1 MPARVITVYAA
12 AMIYRSK
19 AKRSEK
25 YVMSLILVRDGDRPL
40 TGVQLDAEFGRL
52 ALELWPHAEIGPP
65 DGWRYHGSS
74 RAFQVITVR
83 PSDQP
88 PLAERLG
95 LNTN

>member
-1 MPARVITVYAA
+1 MNRVITVYAA

-19 AKRSEK
+19 TKRSQK
-25 YVMSLILVRDGDRPL
+25 YVMTMILVRDGDRPL
-40 TGVQLDAEFGRL
+40 TDDQIGAEFGRL
-52 ALELWPHAEIGPP
+52 ALERWPHDEIGPP

-74 RAFQVITVR
+74 RSLQVITVQ
-83 PSDQP
+83 PSDRP

>member
-1 MPARVITVYAA
+1 MNRVITVYAA
-12 AMIYRSK
+12 AMIYRSRE
-19 AKRSEK
+19 KRSNK
-25 YVMSLILVRDGDRPL
+25 YVLTLIVVADGDRPL
-40 TGVQLDAEFGRL
+40 TDDQIGAEFGRL